1 MYERHWNL
9 SGRPF
14 ENWCDSRFFFP
25 SEVHQTAM
33 LKLRYG
39 LENRRAAMALCGD
52 SGMGKTMLVESLVGQ
67 LPEEIFPVTRVVF
80 PRLSGD
86 QLLGYVAD
94 ELTGSETSSNESPL
108 QSLRRIEHFLRD
120 NVEAKRHAL
129 LIIDEAHLLTIPDQL
144 ETLRLL
150 LNIRTGPVEAEAA
163 WTMMLVGD
171 ATLLGVVERNHALD
185 QRLSVKSL
193 LSRFTLDQTADY
205 IAHRLQAVGGRIQ
218 KIFTES
224 AFEAIHIRAA
234 GIPRRINRLCDLA
247 LMVGY
252 AEDLPI
258 IDGGQIESVHQEL
271 VAVAA

>member
-67 LPEEIFPVTRVVF
+67 LPEEIFPVTRIVF

-94 ELTGSETSSNESPL
+94 ELTGSETSSTESPL

-150 LNIRTGPVEAEAA
+150 LNIRTGPIEAEAA

-185 QRLSVKSL
+185 QRLSVKGL

-224 AFEAIHIRAA
+224 ALEAIHIRAA